1 MTRRSAVM
9 GAMWVGTLAGAA
21 IMVFVIAT
29 VIASLG
35 EGPGL
40 AIVITILAAD
50 AIAFG
55 TVGML
60 IARQRP
66 GNRIAWV
73 LATAGVLLPV
83 TFIGFAVGALRF
95 LFHGPDD
102 LLGGLFAVVG
112 SAALGPTLFAAIPL
126 LAILFPDGRVP
137 GPRWRIPVTATA
149 ALIGAS
155 SLLTLFKPGPV
166 DEDLPLNPLAIDT
179 AATVALGRLS
189 VPLLIVGIAAGSVL
203 AIAAVAT
210 RFRRSRG
217 VERHQL
223 KWLLGAVVLIGIT
236 LTPSFLDADGEG
248 GFSLLDAVAM
258 TSLSLLPLSVGIAVT
273 RHGLYEI
280 DRIISRTVAYALVTG
295 ILATT
300 FVVTNIA
307 LQALL
312 ADVTGSSTLITAL
325 ATHVVAG
332 LFQPVPRRIQAPV
345 DRRFNR
351 ARSGGERVVEG
362 FAHRTRDLVDIERVR
377 GATVAAID
385 EAVSPAVTAVW
396 LRSER

>member
-1 MTRRSAVM
+1 
-9 GAMWVGTLAGAA
+9 
-21 IMVFVIAT
+21 
-29 VIASLG
+29 
-35 EGPGL
+35 
-40 AIVITILAAD
+40 
-50 AIAFG
+50 
-55 TVGML
+55 
-60 IARQRP
+60 
-66 GNRIAWV
+66 
-73 LATAGVLLPV
+73 V

-102 LLGGLFAVVG
+102 LLGGMFAVVG

-137 GPRWRIPVTATA
+137 GPRWRMPVTATA

-325 ATHVVAG
+325 ATLVVAG
-332 LFQPVPRRIQAPV
+332 LFQPVRRRIQAPV

-377 GATVAAID
+377 GATVAAIE

>member
-1 MTRRSAVM
+1 
-9 GAMWVGTLAGAA
+9 
-21 IMVFVIAT
+21 
-29 VIASLG
+29 
-35 EGPGL
+35 
-40 AIVITILAAD
+40 
-50 AIAFG
+50 
-55 TVGML
+55 
-60 IARQRP
+60 
-66 GNRIAWV
+66 
-73 LATAGVLLPV
+73 
-83 TFIGFAVGALRF
+83 
-95 LFHGPDD
+95 
-102 LLGGLFAVVG
+102 
-112 SAALGPTLFAAIPL
+112 
-126 LAILFPDGRVP
+126 
-137 GPRWRIPVTATA
+137 
-149 ALIGAS
+149 
-155 SLLTLFKPGPV
+155 
-166 DEDLPLNPLAIDT
+166 
-179 AATVALGRLS
+179 
-189 VPLLIVGIAAGSVL
+189 VGIAAGSVL

-300 FVVTNIA
+300 FVVNNIA

-325 ATHVVAG
+325 ATLVVAG
-332 LFQPVPRRIQAPV
+332 LFQPLRRRIQAPV

-362 FAHRTRDLVDIERVR
+362 FAHRTRDLVDLERVR